1 MRSFSFLRFGRRL
14 LADEVLLRLDRFDR
28 DRCIEPPGVSMELL
42 VEPRAL
48 LWVLR
53 GVMVGS
59 GGETMEL
66 DLDSDGDCS
75 EYYKAGRT
83 WHFSNFGI
91 SPKARKFHN
100 PSKVGKF

>member
-66 DLDSDGDCS
+66 DLDSDTDDSLVASLTTTLAIFLSFSAASSCL
-75 EYYKAGRT
+75 AGSMASSS
-83 WHFSNFGI
+83 F
-91 SPKARKFHN
+91 
-100 PSKVGKF
+100 